1 MCVCV
6 SPDLGDYDKN
16 YDYAQSDQ
24 RTSPDELPANDMSA
38 QDAVQRSPLW
48 PSHYYHADPRQP
60 VDIDSYDDVDV
71 KADAPSFNVSFVV
84 EPARQ
89 GTLRVRVTWTLPED
103 DVTPQISSGEDD
115 VASCTVNW
123 ARYTCNVD
131 RAYPHCDVINDHFDA
146 IMTVRR
152 GQVRAIIL
160 LNPSSHITHRPVV
173 RVSKR
178 GVRACA
184 INRRFLR

>member
-1 MCVCV
+1 MCV

-24 RTSPDELPANDMSA
+24 GTSPDELPANDMSA

-60 VDIDSYDDVDV
+60 VDIDAYDDVDV

-115 VASCTVNW
+115 VTSCTVNW

-160 LNPSSHITHRPVV
+160 LNLSSHINHRPVT

-184 INRRFLR
+184 INRRFLG